1 MKQSVRYSRE
11 CWFTYN
17 IMFIRKT
24 NICSPATTL
33 NMLKVQVKRRSTQK
47 IHVNLLYVCTDI
59 NEFRFILFSGKRK
72 LKSNWEM

>member
-17 IMFIRKT
+17 IMYIRKT

-59 NEFRFILFSGKRK
+59 NEFRFILF
-72 LKSNWEM
+72 